1 LPSQKSHKAWLSF
14 MRKVA
19 TVAAGYSREDLW
31 AFRNLA
37 TYEAP
42 SFVPIVEAYLRLAEN
57 SETSASLPSLH
68 KSTGKGREIGQMHL
82 FDLLRD
88 KKFFPTNLDLSE
100 FASRVVPHMRSYRWD
115 KMSRSDIAA
124 RVIEY
129 LEQSGTRDKL
139 EKSMREAFNQLDR
152 PAKASERESF
162 FSEWERIIK
171 GIEL

>member
-1 LPSQKSHKAWLSF
+1 MPSPKSHKAWLSF
-14 MRKVA
+14 VKKVA
-19 TVAAGYSREDLW
+19 TVAAGYSRQDLW
-31 AFRNLA
+31 ELRNLA
-37 TYEAP
+37 THEAP

-57 SETSASLPSLH
+57 SETSAKLPSSQ
-68 KSTGKGREIGQMHL
+68 KVKGGDVEHMHL
-82 FDLLRD
+82 FDLLRE
-88 KKFFPTNLDLSE
+88 KKFFPTNLDLAE
-100 FASRVVPHMRSYRWD
+100 FASRVIPHMRTYRWD

-139 EKSMREAFNQLDR
+139 ERSMREAFSQLDR
-152 PAKASERESF
+152 AAKPSERMSF